1 MIPKLQS
8 TFILKKIRLIFFT
21 FKLLGHETSRQG
33 PATAPGPPTPDWGG
47 TDAREKKKNA
57 FFASSCVRK
66 SGLHNNKS
74 LLVWDELFGV
84 APFFIEHS

>member
-47 TDAREKKKNA
+47 TDAREKKKTL
-57 FFASSCVRK
+57 FSLVRAS
-66 SGLHNNKS
+66 GS
-74 LLVWDELFGV
+74 LGYTITNLY
-84 APFFIEHS
+84 